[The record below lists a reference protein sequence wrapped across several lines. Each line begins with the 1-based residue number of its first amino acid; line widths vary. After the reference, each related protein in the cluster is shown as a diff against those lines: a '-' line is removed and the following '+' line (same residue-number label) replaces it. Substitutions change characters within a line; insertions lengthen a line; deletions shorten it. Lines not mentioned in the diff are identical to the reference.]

1 MSTLL
6 NCNPHGQQKSANR
19 INSDGVQCVAIPNGD
34 QDRNDETKGCSYQF
48 VYATTSRP
56 IWIYT

>member
-6 NCNPHGQQKSANR
+6 NCDPHGQQKSANR
-19 INSDGVQCVAIPNGD
+19 MTLNGVQCVAIPNGD

-48 VYATTSRP
+48 VCHH
-56 IWIYT
+56 